1 MTKRKGRPVR
11 TRRNVH
17 QYGDPYLPKI
27 NPGEIAVCTTCHAI
41 FRRRHWFFDDD
52 VYRSVAPQPQTKAVT
67 CPACR
72 KIRDRYFEGQV
83 TLAPSAF
90 LNDHKQEILNLIRNE
105 EERAKGFNPLER
117 IMSIKEED
125 GKLTVLTTDE
135 KLSQRIGRELKKA
148 YQGRTSY
155 RWSEDTKCLRV
166 VWTRE

>member
-1 MTKRKGRPVR
+1 MTKRKGAPVR
-11 TRRNVH
+11 IRRNVH

-52 VYRSVAPQPQTKAVT
+52 FYSTVAAQPNTKSVT

-72 KIRDRYFEGQV
+72 KIRDRYFEGEV
-83 TLAPSAF
+83 TLGPCAF
-90 LNDHKQEILNLIRNE
+90 LKEHKQEILNLIRNE

-117 IMSIKEED
+117 IISISEEN

-148 YQGRTSY
+148 YQGRTRY
-155 RWSEDTKCLRV
+155 HWSKDTKCLRV
-166 VWTRE
+166 VWIRE